1 MDPMER
7 LVEELKG
14 IMQELFENCEESDGV
29 YRSFAEHLGVVDTN
43 AIVEAVVETG
53 IRPEVPYP
61 AVYIHTTLAQKIEPD
76 VIPALLI
83 SLNALNHVIASG
95 SFPSFGSFIF
105 YPPLNQIYLSYRMPI
120 NIENLDADL
129 DNLRYYL
136 GVLYEQLDLFMDFIL
151 FTCNSPTPITIT
163 EYMEYLDTVSDL
175 DDISERSAALKKAIE
190 NFAALEEDSDGEA

>member
-1 MDPMER
+1 MDPMEK

-14 IMQELFENCEESDGV
+14 IMEELFENCEEGDGV
-29 YRSFAEHLGVVDTN
+29 YRSYAENLGVVDTN
-43 AIVEAVVETG
+43 AVIEAVVETG

-61 AVYIHTTLAQKIEPD
+61 AVYVHTTLAQKIEPD

-95 SFPSFGSFIF
+95 SFPSFGSFVY
-105 YPPLNQIYLSYRMPI
+105 YPPLNQVYLSYRMPV
-120 NIENLDADL
+120 NISQLDAEL
-129 DNLRYYL
+129 DNLRYYF
-136 GVLYEQLDLFMDFIL
+136 GVLYEQLDLFMDFIM
-151 FTCNSPTPITIT
+151 FACNSPSPISIS

-190 NFAALEEDSDGEA
+190 NFTADSSAEEKA